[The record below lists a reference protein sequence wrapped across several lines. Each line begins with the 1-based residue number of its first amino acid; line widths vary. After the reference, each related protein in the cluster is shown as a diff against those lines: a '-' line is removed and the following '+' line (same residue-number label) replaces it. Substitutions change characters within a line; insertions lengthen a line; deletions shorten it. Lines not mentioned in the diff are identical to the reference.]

1 MSEEDRVGRLE
12 ARLAALEAVVA
23 GLAGQRGS
31 GAAGQCLHATV
42 SMRMKPHPQAV

>member
-23 GLAGQRGS
+23 GIAGQARV
-31 GAAGQCLHATV
+31 HAE
-42 SMRMKPHPQAV
+42 